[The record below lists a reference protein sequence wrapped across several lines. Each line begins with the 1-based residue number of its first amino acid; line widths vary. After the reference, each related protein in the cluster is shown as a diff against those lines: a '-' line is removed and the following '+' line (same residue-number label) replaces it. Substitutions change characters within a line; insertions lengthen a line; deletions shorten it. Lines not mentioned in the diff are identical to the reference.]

1 MGSDAEQ
8 FKEKLSAFKEYS
20 DGNGGHYL
28 MMQFE
33 DDSGLVF
40 EKQPSD
46 GSLAIAELSPVY
58 RGLMGSMRSIAE
70 GTDFEVK
77 ENRNTQQ
84 NLRRLMQE

>member
-1 MGSDAEQ
+1 MGSNAEEFEETLSS
-8 FKEKLSAFKEYS
+8 FKEFS

-40 EKQPSD
+40 EKQSSNGGP
-46 GSLAIAELSPVY
+46 AIAELSPIY
-58 RGLMGSMRSIAE
+58 RGLMDSMRNIAE
-70 GTDFEVK
+70 GTDFEVN
-77 ENRNTQQ
+77 EDRNTQQ